1 MEVRPGDEGAAGER
15 AGAGSAAAAV
25 RDYLLEQVSALH
37 WAVADGDVHDARV
50 ACRRTRSVLLAHVD
64 LFSPGQ
70 RDHVVQVAGRA
81 RTLGRDLSAARDA
94 EVVEDVVRGWA
105 AEQAWPQQRLD
116 RALRLL
122 GTAGASDGAVDRA
135 RTGLVSLADE
145 VASVAASPV
154 WGPGGSSAAVRRSR
168 DHPGHRARAPAP
180 PRGRGPAGHGSD
192 PAVDAR
198 WHDVRKAAKR
208 LRYTAE
214 VAHQSGDLT
223 AGPVAAS
230 ARRLQT
236 ALGDLQDLHLVG
248 ARLHELAQ
256 DDADGD
262 DREVLDDLT
271 QQAGAASAAARS
283 DLEEALREA
292 VPGLVGGSG
301 GPTTAV
307 PEDLS

>member
-1 MEVRPGDEGAAGER
+1 M
-15 AGAGSAAAAV
+15 
-25 RDYLLEQVSALH
+25 
-37 WAVADGDVHDARV
+37 
-50 ACRRTRSVLLAHVD
+50 
-64 LFSPGQ
+64 
-70 RDHVVQVAGRA
+70 
-81 RTLGRDLSAARDA
+81 
-94 EVVEDVVRGWA
+94 
-105 AEQAWPQQRLD
+105 
-116 RALRLL
+116 
-122 GTAGASDGAVDRA
+122 
-135 RTGLVSLADE
+135 
-145 VASVAASPV
+145 AASPV
-154 WGPGGSSAAVRRSR
+154 WGPGGSSAAVAGLGITRATEHERLHRRVA
-168 DHPGHRARAPAP
+168 RAR
-180 PRGRGPAGHGSD
+180 RHGSD

-256 DDADGD
+256 DASHGD
-262 DREVLDDLT
+262 DREVLDDLAR
-271 QQAGAASAAARS
+271 QAGTASAAARS

-307 PEDLS
+307 PEDQS

>member
-1 MEVRPGDEGAAGER
+1 MEVRPGDEGAAGDR

-50 ACRRTRSVLLAHVD
+50 ACRRTRSVLLAHLD
-64 LFSPGQ
+64 LFSTTQ
-70 RDHVVQVAGRA
+70 HDHVVQVAGRA
-81 RTLGRDLSAARDA
+81 RDLGRDLSAARDA

-105 AEQAWPQQRLD
+105 AEQSWPQQRLH

-122 GTAGASDGAVDRA
+122 GPAGATDGAVDRA

-154 WGPGGSSAAVRRSR
+154 WGPGGSSAAAPGLGITRATEHERLHRRVARARRS
-168 DHPGHRARAPAP
+168 
-180 PRGRGPAGHGSD
+180 GSD

-248 ARLHELAQ
+248 TRLLELAQ

-262 DREVLDDLT
+262 DHEVIDDLT
-271 QQAGAASAAARS
+271 HQAGVAAAAARS

-301 GPTTAV
+301 RPTTDV